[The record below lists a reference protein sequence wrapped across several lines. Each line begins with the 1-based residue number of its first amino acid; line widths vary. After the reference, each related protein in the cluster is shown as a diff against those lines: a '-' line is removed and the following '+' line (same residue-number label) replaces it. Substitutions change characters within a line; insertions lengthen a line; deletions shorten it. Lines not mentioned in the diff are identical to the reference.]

1 MRYIVIPPNVKIV
14 SPVDDATPVLDAAT
28 GLQAE
33 GDFASAVRNLTN
45 EILKAKTLD
54 LLDALELRIRL
65 TSAKVG
71 DEVALEDKW
80 WEALVEAFKRPDGFT
95 PIYLTSCRPHVMA
108 VLEATTAPRVS

>member
-1 MRYIVIPPNVKIV
+1 MRYLTIPPNVRIV
-14 SPVDDATPVLDAAT
+14 DPISDAPLVDPNSKLP
-28 GLQAE
+28 LE

-45 EILKAKTLD
+45 EILKTKALD

-71 DEVALEDKW
+71 DEVGIEDKW

-95 PIYLTSCRPHVMA
+95 MMYLASCRPHVMA
-108 VLEATTAPRVS
+108 VNEATTTPR

>member
-1 MRYIVIPPNVKIV
+1 MRYLVIPPNVKIV
-14 SPVDDATPVLDAAT
+14 DPNTDAPLIDANT

-33 GDFASAVRNLTN
+33 GDFVSAVRNLTN

-54 LLDALELRIRL
+54 LLDVMELRMRL

-95 PIYLTSCRPHVMA
+95 TIYLWSCRPHILA
-108 VLEATTAPRVS
+108 VFDATATPRQL

>member
-1 MRYIVIPPNVKIV
+1 MRYLIIPPNVKV
-14 SPVDDATPVLDAAT
+14 VDPNTDAPLIDANT

-33 GDFASAVRNLTN
+33 GDFISAARNLTN

-54 LLDALELRIRL
+54 LLDVMELRMRL

-80 WEALVEAFKRPDGFT
+80 WEALAAAFKRPEGFT
-95 PIYLTSCRPHVMA
+95 LMYLASCRPHILA
-108 VLEATTAPRVS
+108 VNEATTEPRVS